1 MMHSAT
7 VAIRRRM
14 TSRHV
19 SIGRWM
25 PVLLSVLA
33 LVTGAPAAWAL
44 TGTTTTLTASP
55 GAATSG
61 AVMTLTADVTSTS
74 SVRGGTVTFFDTYNS
89 VTEVL
94 GTVQVQS
101 HNGRGKAI
109 LRTEV
114 GGVGTHKFQATYG
127 GTSTFQGSSSSLQS
141 VNFAGPY
148 ATATAL
154 SSTGTGP
161 YTLIGTVSA
170 FGPVAPTGTVTF
182 TDTTAGQNLG
192 TATLVPPTTQT
203 GFSSFQTY
211 PIANMD
217 NGNTGGTNGPAIGD
231 FNNDGRPDY
240 AVPTN
245 GGANGGGPVV
255 ILLGNGDG
263 TFTTGTPVN
272 TTAPFTPTSV
282 VVGDFDGDGNQDLAV
297 LSAAGTGSVNIYLGN
312 GNGTF
317 QTAKN
322 YAVAGSTS
330 ASRLLAIGDFNRDGI
345 QDLVATNSA
354 LNQVAVILGKGDGS
368 FGAPNYYSVGA
379 APWNVVVG
387 DMNQDGFLDLAV
399 ASDSSASVSIL
410 QGNGD
415 GTFQS
420 YTTAPTGASQ
430 VGSVAIGDFNGDGWP
445 DLATTSAP
453 DNSVYILINEKTA
466 TPSFASAV
474 QYSMNGG
481 PYYLTIGDFNRD
493 GHLDIISA
501 NDGNNNVG
509 VLLNNG
515 DGTFGGATYY
525 PVGAGSI
532 FANAADINGDDRVDL
547 TAVTGNGLSVLLS
560 GEQATASKANVA
572 VNGCKT
578 HALTATYNSDTNYA
592 GSVSPKVNFNSIA
605 EPTTLTLTL
614 MPAQSIVGQ
623 QSTFV
628 ATLSPY
634 NYGADTTNGEMI
646 SFLND
651 GTVFATEP
659 IYNGVVT
666 YDITPTSTFNFSVQA
681 TYPGDACGFEPS
693 ASNII
698 NGSVLQSSTLT
709 WANPAPI
716 PYGTPLSSAQLN
728 ATDNAPGGGTYTYT
742 PAAGTVLP
750 VGTQTLS
757 VTFTPNNTSYAT
769 ETATV
774 QIVVSKGPFLIWPT
788 PIPITYGTPLTDFQ
802 LDATA
807 SSGTIQVPLDSYY
820 NVYGI
825 YSTGTVYS
833 TYGYDNDG
841 YSYSSSTL
849 GSTLVW
855 NGMTFNIG
863 PPNAPDAVATP
874 TATPG
879 CYGSGCAPGPALVIP
894 LPSGQFSSLYM
905 LGAMV
910 NNINPTQ
917 TFIVNYTDGSTTNY
931 TQNMSD
937 WYNAAGW
944 SGEAVV
950 SCSEDRNY
958 SDGNTASTQ
967 ADSVCVY
974 GYQIPLDATKTV
986 KSVQLPDTRNIVMLA
1001 MDLATPSIPGTY
1013 VYTPPAG
1020 TIEPVGTDTLS
1031 VTFTPADT
1039 TTYQPVS
1046 GTVQLVVEPPV
1057 NFITTTTIS
1066 WPTPAPITYGTPLSS
1081 TQLDAVAMGSP
1092 RPTQVALTSPFV
1104 VAMSKDGT
1112 PFNQTGFD
1120 NAGNAYSYNQLGNG
1134 SVSFAGTT
1142 FILGQPNVADAI
1154 TSGAVDT
1161 LATPGNYSA
1170 VYLIG
1175 AATTDGMTDQPF
1187 TLTYSDGSTAKALIS
1202 LSSWSNPAGYAGET
1216 IVKSTKRQDTQNGG
1230 HNNGT
1235 FDLYGYEIPADPTRT
1250 LVSITLP
1257 NTRNVVILAVGIN
1270 TYTDVVVPGTYTY
1283 SPVSGTVLGAGL
1295 QTLTVTFTPTDP
1307 AGYTSATG
1315 STTLLVNKATPII
1328 NWPTPAPSNA
1338 PAVLNG
1344 VQLDAT
1350 ASVAGHFVYN
1360 PASGIFPAGVYT
1372 LNTTFT
1378 PTDTADYNQAT
1389 ASVQWVVGAGNT
1401 GISGSAPYTNCCFFS
1416 QPTPYTVS
1424 VTGFTTPAG
1433 TVQVFNSAGT
1443 LLASGTLSG
1452 SGHTTT
1458 ANLLL
1463 QSGLLLPGSNTVTLK
1478 YLGQGSNKATSSTAT
1493 VFLLSPAIQVNP
1505 AGMTQTTTTLVP
1517 YTFAQAGQ
1525 ITSYAYNP
1533 NTEFTDAQLGTVNSV
1548 PECQSGATHLAGYT
1562 CNFTVAFN
1570 PLLPGVRKGTIV
1582 VNFTPTVAP
1591 PSPLP
1596 DPEPT
1601 LYLFLSGMGESAQIA
1616 LSSATQTQLNT
1627 SNTQFQA
1634 LAFNPTDAFNSTLY
1648 VANSSA
1654 TPGQID
1660 LLPSTGGSLTQ
1671 WNAANTTSLNYP
1683 SDASFDAFN
1692 NFVVSDYYGGK
1703 VYEYAPT
1710 TLTQTTVSTTGFTM
1724 VQPTQAK
1731 VDLGGNLYIADT
1743 NPNNTSRIIQV
1754 PGEAYVPNQLPADTP
1769 GLVFAQALAVDN
1781 TGANLY
1787 VGDGG
1792 FYQQSPLINKAPQIV
1807 QIALSGN
1814 GSTTMAAQYPLGTC
1828 VTGVT
1833 CSLTSPAGFAFDL
1846 NNDMYV
1852 LDSTSNVNP
1861 SGARVLMIPNGHAS
1875 KTSQLPITGLIAPTA
1890 ITLDAAGNIY
1900 VADVGFVSKLSVNS
1914 GALVFPSAGS
1924 WLSTT
1929 VTNTGDLP
1937 LVISSV
1943 TLGNGSNSSF
1953 TQNNTCTSAPIA
1965 PGGTCTINVKYA
1977 TAGQGFD
1984 TLTLSSNAYS
1994 PTGVTIQLSY

>member
-1 MMHSAT
+1 M
-7 VAIRRRM
+7 
-14 TSRHV
+14 
-19 SIGRWM
+19 
-25 PVLLSVLA
+25 
-33 LVTGAPAAWAL
+33 
-44 TGTTTTLTASP
+44 
-55 GAATSG
+55 
-61 AVMTLTADVTSTS
+61 
-74 SVRGGTVTFFDTYNS
+74 TFFDTYNS

-94 GTVQVQS
+94 GTAQVQS
-101 HNGRGKAI
+101 RNGRGKAI

-141 VNFAGPY
+141 VTFAGPY

-161 YTLIGTVSA
+161 YTLTGTVSA
-170 FGPVAPTGTVTF
+170 FGPVPPTGTVTF
-182 TDTTAGQNLG
+182 TDTTSNQNLG
-192 TATLVPPTTQT
+192 TAPLVPPTTQAE
-203 GFSSFQTY
+203 FPSFQTY
-211 PIANMD
+211 PIAKMD

-245 GGANGGGPVV
+245 GGPNGGGPVV

-263 TFTTGTPVN
+263 TFTTGTPIN

-282 VVGDFDGDGNQDLAV
+282 VVGDFNGDGNQDLAV
-297 LSAAGTGSVNIYLGN
+297 LSAAGTGSVNIYLGH

-317 QTAKN
+317 QAAKN

-330 ASRLLAIGDFNRDGI
+330 ASRLLAVGDFNRDGI
-345 QDLVATNSA
+345 QDLVASNSL
-354 LNQVAVILGKGDGS
+354 LNEVAVILGNGDGS
-368 FGAPNYYSVGA
+368 FGAPSYYTVQA
-379 APWNVVVG
+379 APWNIVVG
-387 DMNQDGFLDLAV
+387 DINQDGFLDLAV
-399 ASDSSASVSIL
+399 AADASGSVSL
-410 QGNGD
+410 LEGNGD
-415 GTFQS
+415 GTFKP
-420 YTTAPTGASQ
+420 YTTAPTVASQ

-445 DLATTSAP
+445 DLAFTSAP
-453 DNSVYILINEKTA
+453 DNAVYVLLNQKTA
-466 TPSFASAV
+466 TPSFATPLI
-474 QYSMNGG
+474 YPMNGG

-501 NDGNNNVG
+501 NDGSNNVG

-515 DGTFGGATYY
+515 DGTFGAATYY

-560 GEQATASKANVA
+560 GESATASKANVA
-572 VNGCKT
+572 IAGCKT
-578 HALTATYNSDTNYA
+578 HALTATYNSDVNYA
-592 GSVSPKVNFNSIA
+592 ASTSPAQNFTSIA
-605 EPTTLTLTL
+605 QPTNLSLTL
-614 MPAQSIVGQ
+614 MPTQAVTGQ
-623 QSTFV
+623 QSTFI

-634 NYGADTTNGEMI
+634 NYGTDTTNGELV
-646 SFLND
+646 SFLNG
-651 GTVFATEP
+651 GTVFGTSTLT
-659 IYNGVVT
+659 NGVATFNV
-666 YDITPTSTFNFSVQA
+666 TPTTTFSFQVQA
-681 TYPGDACGFEPS
+681 TYPGDACGFEAS

-698 NGSVLQSSTLT
+698 NGTVLQSSTLT

-757 VTFTPNNTSYAT
+757 VTFTPNNSTYAT

-788 PIPITYGTPLTDFQ
+788 PIPITYGTPLTNFQ

-807 SSGTIQVPLDSYY
+807 SNGIIQVPLESYY

-825 YSTGTVYS
+825 YNTGLVYS
-833 TYGYDNDG
+833 TGGYDNDG

-849 GSTLVW
+849 GSTVVW

-874 TATPG
+874 NVDPTCRGTN
-879 CYGSGCAPGPALVIP
+879 CTPGPAMVIP

-910 NNINPTQ
+910 NNINPSQ
-917 TFIVNYTDGSTTNY
+917 TFIVTYTDGSTTTYN
-931 TQNMSD
+931 QNMSD

-958 SDGNTASTQ
+958 SDGNTATTQ

-1001 MDLATPSIPGTY
+1001 MNLATPSIPGTF

-1020 TIEPVGTDTLS
+1020 TIEPVGTNTLS

-1046 GTVQLVVEPPV
+1046 ATVPLVVEPPV

-1104 VAMSKDGT
+1104 VATSKDGT

-1134 SVSFAGTT
+1134 SVSYAGTT
-1142 FILGQPNVADAI
+1142 FILGQPNVANAI

-1202 LSSWSNPAGYAGET
+1202 LSSWSAPAGYAGET
-1216 IVKSTKRQDTQNGG
+1216 IVKSTNRQDTQSGG

-1250 LVSITLP
+1250 LVSVSLP

-1295 QTLTVTFTPTDP
+1295 QTLTVTFKPTDP

-1328 NWPTPAPSNA
+1328 NWPTPAPSPA
-1338 PAVLNG
+1338 PALLTG
-1344 VQLDAT
+1344 IQLDAT
-1350 ASVAGHFVYN
+1350 ANVPGKFAYN
-1360 PASGIFPAGVYT
+1360 PASGLFGQGVYT
-1372 LNTTFT
+1372 LSTIFT
-1378 PTDTADYNQAT
+1378 PTDTVDYTQAT
-1389 ASVQWVVGAGNT
+1389 ASVQWVVGLGNT
-1401 GISGSAPYTNCCFFS
+1401 GISGNAPYTNCCFFS
-1416 QPTPYTVS
+1416 QPTPYTVT
-1424 VTGFTTPAG
+1424 VNGFTTPIGNRPGPQLYWYAARERHPYACWLY
-1433 TVQVFNSAGT
+1433 QHS
-1443 LLASGTLSG
+1443 
-1452 SGHTTT
+1452 T

-1463 QSGLLLPGSNTVTLK
+1463 QSGLLHPGSNTVTLK
-1478 YLGQGSNKATSSTAT
+1478 YLGQGTNNATSSTAT
-1493 VFLLSPAIQVNP
+1493 VFLLSPAIPVNP
-1505 AGMTQTTTTLVP
+1505 AGMNQTVTTLVP

-1548 PECQSGATHLAGYT
+1548 PECQSGATHAAGYT

-1582 VNFTPTVAP
+1582 VNFKPTVAP

-1692 NFVVSDYYGGK
+1692 NFVVSDYYGGQ

-1710 TLTQTTVSTTGFTM
+1710 TLTQTTVSTTGFTL

-1743 NPNNTSRIIQV
+1743 NTNNTSRIIQV
-1754 PGEAYVPNQLPADTP
+1754 PGEAYVPNRLPADTP

-1792 FYQQSPLINKAPQIV
+1792 FYQQSPLINDPPQIV

-1814 GSTTMAAQYPLGTC
+1814 GSTTTATQYPLGTC

-1833 CSLTSPAGFAFDL
+1833 CTLTSPAGFAFDL

-1852 LDSTSNVNP
+1852 LDSTSNVNH
-1861 SGARVLMIPNGHAS
+1861 SGARVLMVPNGHAS

-1924 WLSTT
+1924 RLSTT

-1953 TQNNTCTSAPIA
+1953 KENNNCTSAPIA
-1965 PGGTCTINVKYA
+1965 PGGSCTINLHYA
-1977 TAGQGFD
+1977 NAGKGFD
-1984 TLTLSSNAYS
+1984 TLTISSNAYS